1 MKQGTIKNFFANSQ
15 KKKDQPSESNQSSID
30 KKDITQTQKNVE
42 TNDQKQKEAKQNSN
56 ESKPQQE
63 ASQLKEK
70 PRSQKRKQ
78 IIDSS
83 DDEDIPSLATMT
95 ISDKQIKKVENDNKK
110 KQFYKSEASLTE
122 DSNNLSKQKLEKPI
136 IEDDKLSSSSKKT
149 TEQQDQKKKPSNNLR
164 KLLDK
169 QFDPVEDAP
178 FYKDQDV
185 LFGYLCDGFERVNE
199 QEGKN
204 SKALQIEI
212 MSKIFKS
219 IILLKPEQVYAAYM
233 FCILKIAPDYE
244 SNELGVGREI
254 LQKAI
259 SNCCGK
265 TVTQIRDSLNKL
277 GDLGK
282 VASEAKSTQ
291 KNITN
296 YFLKQAKE
304 KPPITLARTFSDLK
318 NIAAASGKDS
328 TAERE
333 RIIIKYMNEAK
344 PEEACYFIRF
354 LEQNLKIGAAEKT
367 MQAALSK
374 AFFEIA
380 HNIKS
385 NHVYTE
391 QQSQLLEEF
400 NFNITR
406 CLCEFPNYYQV
417 IETLKQIGKDISK
430 LLNICKIT
438 IGIPCKPMLAKPTKS
453 IQVILERFKDMT
465 FTCEYKYDGLRG
477 QIHYDGK
484 GVTIFSRNLENMT
497 QMYPDIV
504 EFIKKH
510 VSQSTTV
517 KNFILDSEIVAFDKN
532 TNKIRPFQQLAT
544 RGRVNVK
551 LEEIDIKV
559 CVFMFDLIYIN
570 DESLLQT
577 TLQERRQKIQ
587 ECFVQE
593 PGEFCFAEH
602 INTEDVESIQE
613 FLEKS
618 VKVGCEGL
626 MVKTLETN
634 STYEPA
640 KRSFKWLKLKKDY
653 LDNGLGDTL
662 DLVPIAAFKGTG
674 KRVGFY
680 GAYLLASYNEDMER
694 YETIC
699 KIGTG
704 FSDEILEAC
713 YKFFQDKIIPQ
724 PQSDYLIK
732 DFKADV
738 WFKPSV
744 VWEIKGADLQI
755 SPVYTCAISE
765 TNQEKGIGL
774 RFPRLIKVRDDKD
787 PVDATSPSFIYDI
800 YKQQAVVAN
809 DFDDGDD
816 FY

>member
-1 MKQGTIKNFFANSQ
+1 MKQGTIKNFFGNSQ
-15 KKKDQPSESNQSSID
+15 KKKEELGESNLGSD
-30 KKDITQTQKNVE
+30 KKCATQSQKGAE
-42 TNDQKQKEAKQNSN
+42 TNGQNSKESQQKPD
-56 ESKPQQE
+56 ESKSQQE
-63 ASQLKEK
+63 ESQLKEK
-70 PRSQKRKQ
+70 PKAQKRRQ

-83 DDEDIPSLATMT
+83 DDEEVPSLATMS
-95 ISDKQIKKVENDNKK
+95 ISNKQIKKVENENQKNESS
-110 KQFYKSEASLTE
+110 KSETKSST
-122 DSNNLSKQKLEKPI
+122 DSSNLSKQILEKPKN
-136 IEDDKLSSSSKKT
+136 EDEKLSQSSKKAA
-149 TEQQDQKKKPSNNLR
+149 EQQDTKKKPTNNLR

-169 QFDPVEDAP
+169 HFDPIEDAP
-178 FYKDQDV
+178 FYKDQEV

-204 SKALQIEI
+204 SKAIQIEI

-219 IILLKPEQVYAAYM
+219 IILLNPDQVYEAYM

-265 TVTQIRDSLNKL
+265 SVTQIRDSLNKL

-296 YFLKQAKE
+296 YFQKQAKE
-304 KPPITLARTFSDLK
+304 KPPITLNRTFNDLK
-318 NIAAASGKDS
+318 SIAAASGKDS

-344 PEEACYFIRF
+344 PDEACYFIRF

-391 QQSQLLEEF
+391 QQNQLLEEF

-430 LLNICKIT
+430 LLDICKIT
-438 IGIPCKPMLAKPTKS
+438 IGVPCKPMLAKPTKS

-484 GVTIFSRNLENMT
+484 DVTIFSRNLENMT

-510 VSQSTTV
+510 VSQSKTV

-551 LEEIDIKV
+551 LDEIDIKV

-570 DESLLQT
+570 DQSLLQT

-602 INTEDVESIQE
+602 INTEDVEQIQE

-653 LDNGLGDTL
+653 LDSGLGDTL

-674 KRVGFY
+674 KRVGLY
-680 GAYLLASYNEDMER
+680 GAYLLACYNEDMER

-724 PQSDYLIK
+724 PQSDYLTK

-774 RFPRLIKVRDDKD
+774 RFPRLIRVRDDKD